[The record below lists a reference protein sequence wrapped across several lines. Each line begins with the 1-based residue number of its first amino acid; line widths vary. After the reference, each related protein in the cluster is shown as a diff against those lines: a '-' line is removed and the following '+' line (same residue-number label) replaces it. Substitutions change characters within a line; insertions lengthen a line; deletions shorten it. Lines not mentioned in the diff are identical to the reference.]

1 MQPTRVQPYPV
12 PRTVLMRCVLFALS
26 RMGARLHQYSEQ
38 DGVIIASVGKYR
50 VGQKELVRREVK
62 ATVQEVEYATQLRVS
77 APGDVADALLELVS
91 LYAVQGAQAIKGDA
105 VAQWDRFIKG
115 EEGSRRKADQR
126 QKLQQRLDSVKGLL
140 TDFIGTEREEP
151 SDTLEPPSYDE
162 LIPVPDAASGDE
174 ISLTA
179 TDGDGTSI
187 VVIDPS
193 AHDLKLPDNP
203 GMLVQDRHRQ
213 TMEIRIDP
221 EMFPD
226 RSRYL
231 KICRNCSAANLHTGL
246 FCSQCGQALVL
257 EAAVKGELGS
267 GIQAHANAGLR
278 YGIFGLLPILAFFSI
293 TAAPFA
299 VAGGAISLSSMVEIL
314 TRSLSS
320 IGNTIGQGV
329 VMATV
334 PLMLLIALP
343 SFLFG
348 RKAVTESQ
356 KATHHLNLNFVL
368 EKTGRRRA
376 SWGNALG
383 WFDTY
388 AGITFLVLVVMAS
401 LMK

>member
-1 MQPTRVQPYPV
+1 MQSTRVQPYPV
-12 PRTVLMRCVLFALS
+12 PKTILMRCVLFALS

-38 DGVIIASVGKYR
+38 DGVIIASAGKYR

-62 ATVQEVEYATQLRVS
+62 AAVQEVEYATLLRVS
-77 APGDVADALLELVS
+77 APGEVADELLELVS
-91 LYAVQGAQAIKGDA
+91 LYAVQGAQAVRGDA
-105 VAQWDRFIKG
+105 VAQWDRFIKS
-115 EEGSRRKADQR
+115 EEGARRRADQR

-140 TDFIGTEREEP
+140 SDFIGADFEEAAEPAGIDDVP
-151 SDTLEPPSYDE
+151 S
-162 LIPVPDAASGDE
+162 VPDKASGDE
-174 ISLTA
+174 IALT
-179 TDGDGTSI
+179 TVDGDGTSI
-187 VVIDPS
+187 IAIDPS
-193 AHDLKLPDNP
+193 AHDLKLPENP
-203 GMLVQDRHRQ
+203 GMLVQDRHMQ
-213 TMEIRIDP
+213 TMEVRIDP
-221 EMFPD
+221 GLFPD

-231 KICRNCSAANLHTGL
+231 KICRNCSAVNLHTGL

-267 GIQAHANAGLR
+267 GIQAHASAGLR
-278 YGIFGLLPILAFFSI
+278 YGIFGLLPILAFFAI

-356 KATHHLNLNFVL
+356 KAIHHLNLNFVL

-376 SWGNALG
+376 AWGNALG

>member
-1 MQPTRVQPYPV
+1 MQSTRVQPYPV
-12 PRTVLMRCVLFALS
+12 PKTILMRCVLFALS

-38 DGVIIASVGKYR
+38 DGVIIASAGKYR

-77 APGDVADALLELVS
+77 APGEVADELLELVS
-91 LYAVQGAQAIKGDA
+91 LYAVQGAQAVRGDA
-105 VAQWDRFIKG
+105 VAQWDRFIKS
-115 EEGSRRKADQR
+115 EEGARRRADQR

-140 TDFIGTEREEP
+140 SDFIGADFEEAPEPAGIDDVP
-151 SDTLEPPSYDE
+151 S
-162 LIPVPDAASGDE
+162 VPDKASGDE
-174 ISLTA
+174 IALT
-179 TDGDGTSI
+179 TVDGDGTSI
-187 VVIDPS
+187 IAIDPS
-193 AHDLKLPDNP
+193 AHDLKLPENP
-203 GMLVQDRHRQ
+203 GMLVQDRHMQ

-221 EMFPD
+221 GLFPD

-231 KICRNCSAANLHTGL
+231 KICRNCSAVNLHTGL

-267 GIQAHANAGLR
+267 GIQAHASAGLR
-278 YGIFGLLPILAFFSI
+278 YGIFGLLPILVFFVI

-356 KATHHLNLNFVL
+356 KAIHHLNLNFVL

-376 SWGNALG
+376 AWGNALG

>member
-1 MQPTRVQPYPV
+1 MQSTRVQPYPV
-12 PRTVLMRCVLFALS
+12 PKTILMRCVLFALS

-38 DGVIIASVGKYR
+38 DGVIIASAGKYR

-77 APGDVADALLELVS
+77 APGEVADELLELVS
-91 LYAVQGAQAIKGDA
+91 LYAVQGAQAVRGDA
-105 VAQWDRFIKG
+105 VAQWDRFIKS
-115 EEGSRRKADQR
+115 EEGARKRADQR

-140 TDFIGTEREEP
+140 SDFIGADFEEAPEPAGIDDVP
-151 SDTLEPPSYDE
+151 S
-162 LIPVPDAASGDE
+162 VPDKASGDE
-174 ISLTA
+174 IALT
-179 TDGDGTSI
+179 TVDGDGTSI
-187 VVIDPS
+187 IAIDPS
-193 AHDLKLPDNP
+193 AHDLKLPENP
-203 GMLVQDRHRQ
+203 GMLVQDRHMQ
-213 TMEIRIDP
+213 TMEVRIDP
-221 EMFPD
+221 GLFPD

-231 KICRNCSAANLHTGL
+231 KICRNCSAVNLHTGL

-267 GIQAHANAGLR
+267 GIQAHASAGLR
-278 YGIFGLLPILAFFSI
+278 YGIFGLLPILAFFAI

-356 KATHHLNLNFVL
+356 KAIHHLNLNFVL

-376 SWGNALG
+376 AWGNALG

>member
-1 MQPTRVQPYPV
+1 MQSTRVQPYPV
-12 PRTVLMRCVLFALS
+12 PKTILMRCVLFALS

-38 DGVIIASVGKYR
+38 DGVIIASAGKYR

-62 ATVQEVEYATQLRVS
+62 AAVQEVEYATLLRVS
-77 APGDVADALLELVS
+77 APGEVADELLELVS
-91 LYAVQGAQAIKGDA
+91 LYAVQGAQAVRGDA
-105 VAQWDRFIKG
+105 VAQWDRFIKS
-115 EEGSRRKADQR
+115 EEGARKRADQR

-140 TDFIGTEREEP
+140 SDFIGADFEEAPEPAGIDDVP
-151 SDTLEPPSYDE
+151 S
-162 LIPVPDAASGDE
+162 VPDKASGDE
-174 ISLTA
+174 IALT
-179 TDGDGTSI
+179 TVDGDGTSI
-187 VVIDPS
+187 IAIDPS
-193 AHDLKLPDNP
+193 AHDLKLPENP
-203 GMLVQDRHRQ
+203 GMLVQDRHMQ
-213 TMEIRIDP
+213 TMEVRIDP
-221 EMFPD
+221 GLFPD

-231 KICRNCSAANLHTGL
+231 KICRNCSAVNLHTGL

-267 GIQAHANAGLR
+267 GIQAHASAGLR
-278 YGIFGLLPILAFFSI
+278 YGIFGLLPILAFFAI

-356 KATHHLNLNFVL
+356 KAIHHLNLNFVL

-376 SWGNALG
+376 AWGNALG

>member
-1 MQPTRVQPYPV
+1 MQSTRVQPYPV
-12 PRTVLMRCVLFALS
+12 PKTILMRCVLFALS

-38 DGVIIASVGKYR
+38 DGVIIASAGKYR

-62 ATVQEVEYATQLRVS
+62 AAVQEVEYATQLRVS
-77 APGDVADALLELVS
+77 APGEVADELLELVS
-91 LYAVQGAQAIKGDA
+91 LYAGQGAQAVRGDA
-105 VAQWDRFIKG
+105 VAQWDRFIKS
-115 EEGSRRKADQR
+115 EEGARKRADQR

-140 TDFIGTEREEP
+140 SDFIGADFEEAPEPAGIDDIP
-151 SDTLEPPSYDE
+151 S
-162 LIPVPDAASGDE
+162 VPDKASGDE
-174 ISLTA
+174 IALT
-179 TDGDGTSI
+179 TVDGDGTSI
-187 VVIDPS
+187 IAIDPS
-193 AHDLKLPDNP
+193 AHDLKLPENP
-203 GMLVQDRHRQ
+203 GMLVQDRHMQ
-213 TMEIRIDP
+213 TMEVRIDP
-221 EMFPD
+221 GLFPD

-231 KICRNCSAANLHTGL
+231 KICRNCSAVNLHTGL

-267 GIQAHANAGLR
+267 GIQAHASAGLR
-278 YGIFGLLPILAFFSI
+278 YGIFGLLPILAFFAI

-356 KATHHLNLNFVL
+356 KAIHHLNLNFVL

-376 SWGNALG
+376 AWGNALG

>member
-1 MQPTRVQPYPV
+1 
-12 PRTVLMRCVLFALS
+12 MRCVLFALS

-38 DGVIIASVGKYR
+38 NGVIIASAGKYR

-62 ATVQEVEYATQLRVS
+62 AAVQEVEYATLLRVS
-77 APGDVADALLELVS
+77 APGEVADELLELVS
-91 LYAVQGAQAIKGDA
+91 LYAVQGAQAVRGDA
-105 VAQWDRFIKG
+105 VAQWDRFIKS
-115 EEGSRRKADQR
+115 EEGARKRADQR

-140 TDFIGTEREEP
+140 SDFIGADFEEAPEPAGIDDVP
-151 SDTLEPPSYDE
+151 S
-162 LIPVPDAASGDE
+162 VPDKASGDE
-174 ISLTA
+174 IALT
-179 TDGDGTSI
+179 TVDGDGTSI
-187 VVIDPS
+187 IAIDPS
-193 AHDLKLPDNP
+193 AHDLKLPENP
-203 GMLVQDRHRQ
+203 GMLVQDRHMQ
-213 TMEIRIDP
+213 TMEVRIDP
-221 EMFPD
+221 GLFPD

-231 KICRNCSAANLHTGL
+231 KICRNCSAVNLHTGL

-267 GIQAHANAGLR
+267 GIQAHASAGLR
-278 YGIFGLLPILAFFSI
+278 YGIFGLLPILAFFAI

-356 KATHHLNLNFVL
+356 KAIHHLNLNFVL

-376 SWGNALG
+376 AWGNALG

>member
-1 MQPTRVQPYPV
+1 
-12 PRTVLMRCVLFALS
+12 MRCVLFALS

-38 DGVIIASVGKYR
+38 DGVIIASAGKYR

-62 ATVQEVEYATQLRVS
+62 AAVQEVEYATLLRVS
-77 APGDVADALLELVS
+77 APGEVADELLELVS
-91 LYAVQGAQAIKGDA
+91 LYAVQGAQAVRGDA
-105 VAQWDRFIKG
+105 VAQWDRFIKS
-115 EEGSRRKADQR
+115 EEGARKRADQR

-140 TDFIGTEREEP
+140 SDFIGADFEEAPEPAGIDDVP
-151 SDTLEPPSYDE
+151 S
-162 LIPVPDAASGDE
+162 VPDKASGDE
-174 ISLTA
+174 IALT
-179 TDGDGTSI
+179 TVDGDGTSI
-187 VVIDPS
+187 IAIDPS
-193 AHDLKLPDNP
+193 AHDLKLPENP
-203 GMLVQDRHRQ
+203 GMLVQDRHMQ
-213 TMEIRIDP
+213 TMEVRIDP
-221 EMFPD
+221 GLFPD

-231 KICRNCSAANLHTGL
+231 KICRNCSAVNLHTGL
-246 FCSQCGQALVL
+246 FCSQCGQPLVL

-267 GIQAHANAGLR
+267 GIQAHASAGLR
-278 YGIFGLLPILAFFSI
+278 YGIFGLLPILAFFAI

-356 KATHHLNLNFVL
+356 KAIHHLNLNFVL

-376 SWGNALG
+376 AWGNALG

>member
-1 MQPTRVQPYPV
+1 
-12 PRTVLMRCVLFALS
+12 MRCVLFALS

-38 DGVIIASVGKYR
+38 DGVIIASAGKYR

-62 ATVQEVEYATQLRVS
+62 AAVQEVEYATLLRVS
-77 APGDVADALLELVS
+77 APGEVADELLELVS
-91 LYAVQGAQAIKGDA
+91 LYAVQGAQAVRGDA
-105 VAQWDRFIKG
+105 VAQWDRFIKS
-115 EEGSRRKADQR
+115 EEGARKRADQR

-140 TDFIGTEREEP
+140 SDFIGADFEEAPEPAGIDDAP
-151 SDTLEPPSYDE
+151 S
-162 LIPVPDAASGDE
+162 VPDKASGDE
-174 ISLTA
+174 IALT
-179 TDGDGTSI
+179 TVDGDGTSI
-187 VVIDPS
+187 IAIDPS
-193 AHDLKLPDNP
+193 AHDLKLPENP
-203 GMLVQDRHRQ
+203 GMLVQDRHMQ
-213 TMEIRIDP
+213 TMEVRIDP
-221 EMFPD
+221 GLFPD

-231 KICRNCSAANLHTGL
+231 KICRNCSAVNLHTGL

-267 GIQAHANAGLR
+267 GIQAHASAGLR
-278 YGIFGLLPILAFFSI
+278 YGIFGLLPILAFFAI

-356 KATHHLNLNFVL
+356 KAIHHLNLNFVL

-376 SWGNALG
+376 AWGNALG

>member
-1 MQPTRVQPYPV
+1 MQSTRVQPYPV
-12 PRTVLMRCVLFALS
+12 PKTILMRCVLFALS

-38 DGVIIASVGKYR
+38 DGVIIASAGKYR

-62 ATVQEVEYATQLRVS
+62 AAVQEVEYATLLRVS
-77 APGDVADALLELVS
+77 APGEVADELLELVS
-91 LYAVQGAQAIKGDA
+91 LYAVQGAQAVRGDA
-105 VAQWDRFIKG
+105 VAQWDRFIKS
-115 EEGSRRKADQR
+115 EEGARKRADQR

-140 TDFIGTEREEP
+140 SDFIGADFEEAPEPAGIDDVP
-151 SDTLEPPSYDE
+151 S
-162 LIPVPDAASGDE
+162 VPDKASGDE
-174 ISLTA
+174 IALT
-179 TDGDGTSI
+179 TVDGDGTSI
-187 VVIDPS
+187 IAIDPS
-193 AHDLKLPDNP
+193 AHDLKLPENP
-203 GMLVQDRHRQ
+203 GMLVQDRHMQ

-221 EMFPD
+221 GLFPD

-231 KICRNCSAANLHTGL
+231 KICRNCSAVNLHTGL

-267 GIQAHANAGLR
+267 GIQAHASAGLR
-278 YGIFGLLPILAFFSI
+278 YGIFGLLPILVFFAI

-299 VAGGAISLSSMVEIL
+299 VAGSAISLSSMLEIL

-356 KATHHLNLNFVL
+356 KAIHHLNLNFVL

-376 SWGNALG
+376 AWGNALG

>member
-1 MQPTRVQPYPV
+1 
-12 PRTVLMRCVLFALS
+12 MRCVLFALS

-38 DGVIIASVGKYR
+38 DGVIIASAGKYR

-62 ATVQEVEYATQLRVS
+62 AAVQEVEYATLLRVS
-77 APGDVADALLELVS
+77 APGEVADELLELVS
-91 LYAVQGAQAIKGDA
+91 LYAVQGAQAVRGDA
-105 VAQWDRFIKG
+105 VAQWDRFIKS
-115 EEGSRRKADQR
+115 EEGARKRADQR

-140 TDFIGTEREEP
+140 SDFIGADFEEAPEPAGIDDVP
-151 SDTLEPPSYDE
+151 S
-162 LIPVPDAASGDE
+162 VPDKASGDE
-174 ISLTA
+174 IALT
-179 TDGDGTSI
+179 TVDGDGTSI
-187 VVIDPS
+187 IAIDPS
-193 AHDLKLPDNP
+193 AHDLKLPENP
-203 GMLVQDRHRQ
+203 GMLVQDRHMQ
-213 TMEIRIDP
+213 TMEVRIDP
-221 EMFPD
+221 GLFPD

-231 KICRNCSAANLHTGL
+231 KICRNCSAVNLHTGL

-267 GIQAHANAGLR
+267 GIQAHASAGLR
-278 YGIFGLLPILAFFSI
+278 YGIFGLLPILAFFAI

-356 KATHHLNLNFVL
+356 KAIHHLNLNFVL

-376 SWGNALG
+376 AWGNALG

>member
-1 MQPTRVQPYPV
+1 MQSTRVQPYPV
-12 PRTVLMRCVLFALS
+12 PKTILMRCVLFALS

-38 DGVIIASVGKYR
+38 DGVIIASAGKYR

-77 APGDVADALLELVS
+77 APGEVADELLELVS
-91 LYAVQGAQAIKGDA
+91 LYAVQGAQAVRGDA
-105 VAQWDRFIKG
+105 VAQWDRFIKS
-115 EEGSRRKADQR
+115 EEGARKRADQR

-140 TDFIGTEREEP
+140 SDFIGADFEEAPEPAGIDDIP
-151 SDTLEPPSYDE
+151 S
-162 LIPVPDAASGDE
+162 VPDKASGDE
-174 ISLTA
+174 IALT
-179 TDGDGTSI
+179 TVDGDGTSI
-187 VVIDPS
+187 IAIDPS
-193 AHDLKLPDNP
+193 AHDLKLPENP
-203 GMLVQDRHRQ
+203 GMLVQDRHMQ
-213 TMEIRIDP
+213 TMEVRIDP
-221 EMFPD
+221 GLFPD

-231 KICRNCSAANLHTGL
+231 KICRNCSAVNLHTGL

-267 GIQAHANAGLR
+267 GIQAHASAGLR
-278 YGIFGLLPILAFFSI
+278 YGIFGLLPILAFFAI

-356 KATHHLNLNFVL
+356 KAIHHLNLNFVL

-376 SWGNALG
+376 AWGNALG

>member
-1 MQPTRVQPYPV
+1 LQSTRVQPYPV
-12 PRTVLMRCVLFALS
+12 PKTILMRCVLFALS

-38 DGVIIASVGKYR
+38 DGVIIASAGKYR

-62 ATVQEVEYATQLRVS
+62 AAVQEVEYATLLRVS
-77 APGDVADALLELVS
+77 APGEVADELLELVS
-91 LYAVQGAQAIKGDA
+91 LYAVQGAQAVRGYA
-105 VAQWDRFIKG
+105 VAQWDRFIKS
-115 EEGSRRKADQR
+115 EEGARKRADQR

-140 TDFIGTEREEP
+140 SDFIGADFEEAPEPAGIDDVP
-151 SDTLEPPSYDE
+151 S
-162 LIPVPDAASGDE
+162 VPDKASGDE
-174 ISLTA
+174 IALT
-179 TDGDGTSI
+179 TVDGDGTSI
-187 VVIDPS
+187 IAIDPS
-193 AHDLKLPDNP
+193 AHYLKLPENP
-203 GMLVQDRHRQ
+203 GMLVQDRHMQ
-213 TMEIRIDP
+213 TMEVRIDP
-221 EMFPD
+221 GLFPD

-231 KICRNCSAANLHTGL
+231 KICRNCSAVNLHTGL

-267 GIQAHANAGLR
+267 GIQAHASAGLR
-278 YGIFGLLPILAFFSI
+278 YGIFGLLPILAFFAI

-356 KATHHLNLNFVL
+356 KAIHHLNLNFVL

-376 SWGNALG
+376 AWGNALG

>member
-1 MQPTRVQPYPV
+1 MQSTRVQPYPV
-12 PRTVLMRCVLFALS
+12 PKTILMRCVLFALS

-38 DGVIIASVGKYR
+38 DGVIIASAGKYR

-62 ATVQEVEYATQLRVS
+62 AAVQEVEYATLLRVS
-77 APGDVADALLELVS
+77 APGEVADELLELVS
-91 LYAVQGAQAIKGDA
+91 LYAVQGAQAVRGDA
-105 VAQWDRFIKG
+105 VAQWDRFIKS
-115 EEGSRRKADQR
+115 EEGARKRADQR

-140 TDFIGTEREEP
+140 SDFIGADFEEAPEPAGIDDIP
-151 SDTLEPPSYDE
+151 S
-162 LIPVPDAASGDE
+162 VPDKASGDE
-174 ISLTA
+174 IALT
-179 TDGDGTSI
+179 TVDGDGTSI
-187 VVIDPS
+187 IAIDPS
-193 AHDLKLPDNP
+193 AHDLKLPENP
-203 GMLVQDRHRQ
+203 GMLVQDRHMQ
-213 TMEIRIDP
+213 TMEVRIDP
-221 EMFPD
+221 GLFPD

-231 KICRNCSAANLHTGL
+231 KICRNCSAVNLHTGL

-267 GIQAHANAGLR
+267 GIQAHASAGLR
-278 YGIFGLLPILAFFSI
+278 YGIFGLLPILAFFAI

-356 KATHHLNLNFVL
+356 KAIHHLNLNFVL

-376 SWGNALG
+376 AWGNALG

>member
-1 MQPTRVQPYPV
+1 
-12 PRTVLMRCVLFALS
+12 
-26 RMGARLHQYSEQ
+26 
-38 DGVIIASVGKYR
+38 
-50 VGQKELVRREVK
+50 
-62 ATVQEVEYATQLRVS
+62 
-77 APGDVADALLELVS
+77 
-91 LYAVQGAQAIKGDA
+91 
-105 VAQWDRFIKG
+105 
-115 EEGSRRKADQR
+115 
-126 QKLQQRLDSVKGLL
+126 VKGLL
-140 TDFIGTEREEP
+140 SDFIGADFEEAPEPAGIDDVP
-151 SDTLEPPSYDE
+151 S
-162 LIPVPDAASGDE
+162 VPDKASGDE
-174 ISLTA
+174 IALT
-179 TDGDGTSI
+179 TVDGDGTSI
-187 VVIDPS
+187 IAIDPS
-193 AHDLKLPDNP
+193 AHDLKLPENP
-203 GMLVQDRHRQ
+203 GMLVQDRHMQ
-213 TMEIRIDP
+213 TMEVRIDP
-221 EMFPD
+221 GLFPD

-231 KICRNCSAANLHTGL
+231 KICRNCSAVNLHTGL

-267 GIQAHANAGLR
+267 GIQAHASAGLR
-278 YGIFGLLPILAFFSI
+278 YGIFGLLPILAFFAI

-356 KATHHLNLNFVL
+356 KAIHHLNLNFVL

-376 SWGNALG
+376 AWGNALG

>member
-1 MQPTRVQPYPV
+1 MQSTRVQPYPV
-12 PRTVLMRCVLFALS
+12 PKTILMRCVLFALS

-38 DGVIIASVGKYR
+38 DGVIIASAGKYR

-62 ATVQEVEYATQLRVS
+62 AAVQEVEYATLLRVS
-77 APGDVADALLELVS
+77 APGEVADELLELIS
-91 LYAVQGAQAIKGDA
+91 LYAVQGAQAVRGDA
-105 VAQWDRFIKG
+105 VAQWDRFIKS
-115 EEGSRRKADQR
+115 EEGARKRADQR

-140 TDFIGTEREEP
+140 SDFIGADFEEAPEPAGIDDIP
-151 SDTLEPPSYDE
+151 S
-162 LIPVPDAASGDE
+162 VPDKASGDE
-174 ISLTA
+174 IALT
-179 TDGDGTSI
+179 TVDGDGTSI
-187 VVIDPS
+187 IAIDPS
-193 AHDLKLPDNP
+193 AHDLKLPENP
-203 GMLVQDRHRQ
+203 GMLVQDRHMQ
-213 TMEIRIDP
+213 TMEVRIDP
-221 EMFPD
+221 GLFPD

-231 KICRNCSAANLHTGL
+231 KICRNCSAVNLHTGL

-267 GIQAHANAGLR
+267 GIQAHASAGLR
-278 YGIFGLLPILAFFSI
+278 YGIFGLLPILAFFAI

-356 KATHHLNLNFVL
+356 KAIHHLNLNFVL

-376 SWGNALG
+376 AWGNALG

>member
-1 MQPTRVQPYPV
+1 
-12 PRTVLMRCVLFALS
+12 MRCVLFALS

-38 DGVIIASVGKYR
+38 DGVIIASAGKYR

-62 ATVQEVEYATQLRVS
+62 AAVQEVEYATLLRVS
-77 APGDVADALLELVS
+77 APGEVADELLELVS
-91 LYAVQGAQAIKGDA
+91 LYAVQGAQAVRGDA
-105 VAQWDRFIKG
+105 VAQWDRFIKS
-115 EEGSRRKADQR
+115 EEGARKRADQR

-140 TDFIGTEREEP
+140 SDFIGADFEEAPEPAGIDDVP
-151 SDTLEPPSYDE
+151 S
-162 LIPVPDAASGDE
+162 VPDKASGDE
-174 ISLTA
+174 IALT
-179 TDGDGTSI
+179 TVDGDGTSI
-187 VVIDPS
+187 IAIDPS
-193 AHDLKLPDNP
+193 AHDLKLPENP
-203 GMLVQDRHRQ
+203 GMLVQDRHMQ
-213 TMEIRIDP
+213 TMEVRIDP
-221 EMFPD
+221 GLFPD

-231 KICRNCSAANLHTGL
+231 KICRNCSAVNLHTGL

-257 EAAVKGELGS
+257 EAAEKGELGS
-267 GIQAHANAGLR
+267 GIQAHASAGLR
-278 YGIFGLLPILAFFSI
+278 YGIFGLLPILAFFAI

-356 KATHHLNLNFVL
+356 KAIHHLNLNFVL

-376 SWGNALG
+376 AWGNALG